1 MSAAI
6 WCVQS
11 LAGSAVVMQWQRP
24 SCNWGACK
32 AHNVRHVQVGF
43 KRELIKEVRLFV
55 LDAQEF
61 RQDWEANGPMVPGL
75 DPMDAVDRLKK
86 FQLMFEVCTYMHYSI
101 ICV

>member
-1 MSAAI
+1 M
-6 WCVQS
+6 
-11 LAGSAVVMQWQRP
+11 
-24 SCNWGACK
+24 
-32 AHNVRHVQVGF
+32 QVGF

-86 FQLMFEVCTYMHYSI
+86 FQLMFEVRNTLSQTVQH
-101 ICV
+101 